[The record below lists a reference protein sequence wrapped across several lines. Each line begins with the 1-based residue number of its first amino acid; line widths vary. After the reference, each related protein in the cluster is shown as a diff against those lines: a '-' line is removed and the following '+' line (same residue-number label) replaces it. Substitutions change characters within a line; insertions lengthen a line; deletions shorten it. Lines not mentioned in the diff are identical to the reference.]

1 MCLLSQYL
9 FLEVARFQICNLFR
23 LYGFFCFFFFCF
35 NIYYI
40 IFYLRRSP
48 NVCTCIYWCCRWKF
62 FTIRLFFSLS
72 LSFFVL
78 ILLALFFWCCRS
90 CCCRSFQ
97 FFSLCTNFDSFI
109 ESCCFFAVSLLDFW
123 LLFIVFMKL
132 DSWLTIMSFV
142 LFPIDLSFF
151 STHRSNPQLMS
162 TEHFSIGLSMLV
174 QPQFWNSLEI
184 RIFLRIS
191 FTSQHWTQH

>member
-1 MCLLSQYL
+1 M
-9 FLEVARFQICNLFR
+9 V
-23 LYGFFCFFFFCF
+23 FFASSSSAS
-35 NIYYI
+35 IYI
-40 IFYLRRSP
+40 ILFSIFVVLPMCAHVYID
-48 NVCTCIYWCCRWKF
+48 VWCCRWKF

-72 LSFFVL
+72 LSFSVL

-142 LFPIDLSFF
+142 LLFDWLIFF

-174 QPQFWNSLEI
+174 QPQFWTSLEI